1 MVSPAGLIEYI
12 ANNLVSETSAV
23 QVDYLPG
30 NDEDVIELRVDES
43 DLGKVI
49 GKGGSVVRSMRV
61 LLSAVGLR
69 DEKNYLLE
77 IID

>member
-1 MVSPAGLIEYI
+1 MASPAGLIEYI
-12 ANNLVSETSAV
+12 ANNLVSETDAV
-23 QVDYLPG
+23 QVDFLPG
-30 NDEDVIELRVDES
+30 NDEDVIELRVDET

>member
-1 MVSPAGLIEYI
+1 MASPAGLIEYI
-12 ANNLVSETSAV
+12 ANNLVSETDAV

-30 NDEDVIELRVDES
+30 NDEDVIELRVDET

-61 LLSAVGLR
+61 LLSAVELR